1 LNAPEWGLS
10 IAYWL
15 HMLATVVWL
24 GGLAALALIVL
35 PSARR
40 TLGAQAYAQLLDA
53 LQSRLDPIG
62 WLSLAVLAATGMF
75 QMSANPNYSGLL
87 AIDNRWAV
95 AILIKHIAIGGMVVA
110 SAYQTWVVLPGLR
123 RLALRQARGL
133 EASEIETLRKREAT
147 LLVVNLALAVV
158 VLALT
163 AMARS
168 FNELHL

>member
-1 LNAPEWGLS
+1 MNAPEWGL
-10 IAYWL
+10 IVAYWL

-24 GGLAALALIVL
+24 GGLSALALIVL

-40 TLGAQAYAQLLDA
+40 VVDTEIYAKLLDA
-53 LQSRLDPIG
+53 IQHRLDPIA
-62 WLSLAVLAATGMF
+62 WLSLAVLVATGMF

-95 AILIKHIAIGGMVVA
+95 AILVKHIVIAGMVIA
-110 SAYQTWVVLPGLR
+110 SAYQTWGVLPGLR

-133 EASEIETLRKREAT
+133 DAPEMDTLRKRETT
-147 LLVVNLALAVV
+147 LLTVNLVLAVV

-168 FNELHL
+168 FS